1 MFLLW
6 WVCSVKV
13 PHNLCLRAAEETLV
27 GVVWIPWRR
36 YWKATA
42 NHMPFLYTHNVEE
55 GRGGEG
61 RGEEGRGGAPPAH
74 TYFRHGVLA
83 V

>member
-6 WVCSVKV
+6 WVCLVKV

-42 NHMPFLYTHNVEE
+42 NHMPFLYAHNV
-55 GRGGEG
+55 
-61 RGEEGRGGAPPAH
+61 EEGRGGAPPAH
-74 TYFRHGVLA
+74 TYLRHGVLA